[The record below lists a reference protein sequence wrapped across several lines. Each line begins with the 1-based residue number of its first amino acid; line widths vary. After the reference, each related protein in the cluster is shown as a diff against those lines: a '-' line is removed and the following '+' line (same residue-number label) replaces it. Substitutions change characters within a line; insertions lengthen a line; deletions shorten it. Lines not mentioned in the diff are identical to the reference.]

1 MSWSLL
7 YFIVFWALVNSC
19 SSTSLHFLDDVS
31 PSVGAST
38 KRGASAGSKLSAAV
52 AGVLGEAAGA
62 VSALNLNYT
71 DAGLFG
77 FVAAAPAAS
86 AGKVVSAA
94 VSALRSVKVDDAAL
108 ARAKAQ
114 LKADLLMAE
123 ESSSGL
129 LEELSLQAL
138 LNKGNVIAVA
148 DLVTAIGQISAADVN
163 AAASKVAS
171 GKLAMA
177 AIGNLSST
185 PYVDEL

>member
-1 MSWSLL
+1 M
-7 YFIVFWALVNSC
+7 
-19 SSTSLHFLDDVS
+19 
-31 PSVGAST
+31 
-38 KRGASAGSKLSAAV
+38 AV
-52 AGVLGEAAGA
+52 AIA
-62 VSALNLNYT
+62 VA
-71 DAGLFG
+71 
-77 FVAAAPAAS
+77 VAVP
-86 AGKVVSAA
+86 
-94 VSALRSVKVDDAAL
+94 VKVDDAAL